1 MKELLIQHLAEDT
14 AQQLRG
20 MGLSESTLSFYQNES
35 FRLIIRFFK
44 ERGIQCYDYDVMCE
58 YLRFEYSRFQRGE
71 INLKRLRALELGAN
85 RFMRVAEGQKLEW
98 RVCSRGTHITL
109 SPTYQTL
116 LEDYLSSLHQAEST
130 ISGKAAVVRRYLSY
144 LHLQGRDTPSDWSIR
159 DLKQFILETIDEYNS
174 KSHLLSALRDF
185 HAYLSKCGAVDF
197 AYETA
202 MMCPS
207 TPRKKVL
214 PCFTEEEL
222 SQIFYSIDT
231 SSAVGKRDYAMLMLA
246 VKTGLRTIDISRLY
260 LSDIRWEQGE
270 IRIVQQKTMQPLS
283 LPLDSSVM
291 DAVADY
297 ILNGRQQTQS
307 KCVFLRDRAPFQG
320 FHDGHAIAHMFRRR
334 MKSAGLAKK
343 NGDGRSIHA
352 LRRTLG
358 TAMAKADVP
367 LSMISQ
373 VLGHQSTDA
382 VKRYISLE
390 EDHLK
395 RCALS
400 LSGIEITRK
409 ELIGDV

>member
-14 AQQLRG
+14 VQQLRG
-20 MGLSESTLSFYQNES
+20 MGLSESALSFYQNES

-144 LHLQGRDTPSDWSIR
+144 LHLQGRDTPIDWSIR

-231 SSAVGKRDYAMLMLA
+231 SSAVGKRDYAMLML
-246 VKTGLRTIDISRLY
+246 
-260 LSDIRWEQGE
+260 
-270 IRIVQQKTMQPLS
+270 P
-283 LPLDSSVM
+283 
-291 DAVADY
+291 
-297 ILNGRQQTQS
+297 
-307 KCVFLRDRAPFQG
+307 
-320 FHDGHAIAHMFRRR
+320 
-334 MKSAGLAKK
+334 
-343 NGDGRSIHA
+343 
-352 LRRTLG
+352 
-358 TAMAKADVP
+358 
-367 LSMISQ
+367 
-373 VLGHQSTDA
+373 
-382 VKRYISLE
+382 
-390 EDHLK
+390 
-395 RCALS
+395 
-400 LSGIEITRK
+400 
-409 ELIGDV
+409 

>member
-1 MKELLIQHLAEDT
+1 MKKLLIQHLAEDT

-185 HAYLSKCGAVDF
+185 HA
-197 AYETA
+197 
-202 MMCPS
+202 
-207 TPRKKVL
+207 
-214 PCFTEEEL
+214 
-222 SQIFYSIDT
+222 
-231 SSAVGKRDYAMLMLA
+231 
-246 VKTGLRTIDISRLY
+246 
-260 LSDIRWEQGE
+260 
-270 IRIVQQKTMQPLS
+270 
-283 LPLDSSVM
+283 
-291 DAVADY
+291 
-297 ILNGRQQTQS
+297 
-307 KCVFLRDRAPFQG
+307 
-320 FHDGHAIAHMFRRR
+320 
-334 MKSAGLAKK
+334 
-343 NGDGRSIHA
+343 
-352 LRRTLG
+352 
-358 TAMAKADVP
+358 
-367 LSMISQ
+367 
-373 VLGHQSTDA
+373 
-382 VKRYISLE
+382 
-390 EDHLK
+390 
-395 RCALS
+395 
-400 LSGIEITRK
+400 
-409 ELIGDV
+409 